1 MAHLYG
7 LRDIE
12 FDLENDGTRCQHGL
26 YSDGSKIPP
35 DVRRVTEIF
44 ENPQFFKGG
53 PNSNDII
60 QGALGDCWF
69 LSALSTLTTAPEMLQ
84 KLCIAVSSSSASSQ
98 LVEDDREFTA

>member
-69 LSALSTLTTAPEMLQ
+69 LSALSTLTTAPELLQ

-98 LVEDDREFTA
+98 LV